1 MTQWTAAC
9 QASLSFTVFWSLL
22 RLMFIES
29 VMLSNHLILCHPL
42 LLPSILPSIS
52 LFQWVGCS
60 HQVAKYRSFI
70 FSSSPSNE
78 YSELASFRIDWS
90 DLLAVQG
97 ILKSSSSTRVR
108 KHQFFGTQSSFKEG
122 NGNPLQYSYLENSME
137 RGAWW
142 AAVHGVAQ
150 SRTWLKQL
158 SSSSSLLYGSTFT
171 SVYEH
176 WKKHGFDY
184 MNLCQQSD
192 VSAF

>member
-97 ILKSSSSTRVR
+97 ILKS
-108 KHQFFGTQSSFKEG
+108 
-122 NGNPLQYSYLENSME
+122 PLQQHRSKAQVLQCSIFT
-137 RGAWW
+137 
-142 AAVHGVAQ
+142 AVHGD
-150 SRTWLKQL
+150 
-158 SSSSSLLYGSTFT
+158 
-171 SVYEH
+171 
-176 WKKHGFDY
+176 WKNHSFEY
-184 MNLCQQSD
+184 MDLCQKRN
-192 VSAF
+192 VSVFYMLSRFVIAFLPKSKHLLISCL

>member
-1 MTQWTAAC
+1 MFHRWSKKPEWHLSFAVVVL
-9 QASLSFTVFWSLL
+9 SLSHVWLFVTVYGLLHTRLLCHSTVLWSLL
-22 RLMFIES
+22 KFMCIES

-97 ILKSSSSTRVR
+97 ILKSSSSTIIG
-108 KHQFFGTQSSFKEG
+108 KHQFFGTQPSWWS
-122 NGNPLQYSYLENSME
+122 NS
-137 RGAWW
+137 
-142 AAVHGVAQ
+142 HKH
-150 SRTWLKQL
+150 TWLLEKP
-158 SSSSSLLYGSTFT
+158 
-171 SVYEH
+171 
-176 WKKHGFDY
+176 
-184 MNLCQQSD
+184 
-192 VSAF
+192 